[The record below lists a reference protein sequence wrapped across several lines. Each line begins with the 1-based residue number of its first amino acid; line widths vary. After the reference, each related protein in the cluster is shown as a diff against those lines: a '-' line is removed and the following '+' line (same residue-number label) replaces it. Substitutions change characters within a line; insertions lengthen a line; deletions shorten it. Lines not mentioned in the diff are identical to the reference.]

1 MTVSTFFR
9 MLGGIAMLLF
19 MVQCTDS
26 KSPPQSSTPTT
37 SAGTP
42 AKQGAAYVQDD
53 ESEPTILHLAAQSDD
68 HTILVDAVKAA
79 GLENSLAN
87 QGPLMVFA
95 PTNAAFEELP
105 DGTMDDLLKQVN
117 KDKLKFILQHHVTP
131 GNYNVELLKKFQR
144 LGQANNQNV
153 MIEIKGDDV
162 YVGNAR
168 IISSIPA
175 SNGIIHVVD
184 KVILPPTE

>member
-79 GLENSLAN
+79 GLENSLAY
-87 QGPLMVFA
+87 QGTLMVFA
-95 PTNAAFEELP
+95 PTNAVFVEMPVWIMA
-105 DGTMDDLLKQVN
+105 DLLLQVN
-117 KDKLKFILQHHVTP
+117 YAKIKIHYKHH
-131 GNYNVELLKKFQR
+131 
-144 LGQANNQNV
+144 
-153 MIEIKGDDV
+153 
-162 YVGNAR
+162 
-168 IISSIPA
+168 
-175 SNGIIHVVD
+175 
-184 KVILPPTE
+184 